1 MVKGIARQCEKKG
14 YLSYDQT
21 KGDFGFIGICSL
33 GDLLV
38 MPRNHTDAMLIY
50 QAKTPQE
57 SECIRVGEMDKK
69 SMDSRGVTWSKQ
81 VELTTHL
88 TA

>member
-1 MVKGIARQCEKKG
+1 
-14 YLSYDQT
+14 
-21 KGDFGFIGICSL
+21 
-33 GDLLV
+33 

-81 VELTTHL
+81 VELATHL